1 MSKTEC
7 LPRETLKE
15 YLAGWSDQEQSDQIE
30 AHLAQCQDCEC
41 EQAIAAIESDP
52 DTLIDWIRNSSVDTA
67 ESEPIQSPSQV
78 ADDANLA
85 EAIERSQKMLPKLE
99 RPKNW
104 TPPDEDIGMYEL
116 LRPLGCG
123 GMGSVYLARHR
134 KLNKQVAIKL
144 LPARSFRKE
153 FFAARFEREIRAA
166 GEMEHPAIVRATDAG
181 EHEGIHYLVMEHIDG
196 LDLSRLAR
204 RYGPM
209 PIADACELMRSVAL
223 GLAHA
228 HGRGIIHRDIKPSN
242 LMLNQQGETKILDFG
257 LARVGPWEG
266 ASAELTTVGQLMGTL
281 DYMAP
286 EQAERPDAVDY
297 RADLYSLGA
306 TLFRLLAGRA
316 PLAASPDLSPL
327 AKLRLMATHEAPRLG
342 TLRSD
347 APEELVE
354 LVADLLARDPV
365 QRPPSANHVAER
377 LGAFTDASELP
388 QLLQNASSMEEVA
401 DPAEHMEQMQL
412 PTAAGLV
419 AAPNQGASAGPQADM
434 AGSGKRRIASRWL
447 LAAML
452 PLMILAGILI
462 ALETQKGQLVIQSE
476 AEASV
481 TLLKDGKV
489 YKELK
494 IVPGANSTR
503 IYSGKYQVE
512 LATGSDS
519 LQLKDDDSIEVIR
532 GRTVVASLAFRRPTV
547 ARNSSQN
554 KANSPNAT
562 LTSPEKKRLEIDGY
576 EVDPLL
582 LRPYVDSDQD
592 VRNARA
598 AVAQIQGKI
607 RELELSAPDNNAGE
621 QIAELKTRLADAKS
635 REAAARD
642 KAEQEGLESYARSMR
657 KVDEPVYE
665 GKPLSHYLQTLAI
678 ERSSRGLGLAF
689 VALRALADA
698 ENAPRITDHLLRI
711 LPQLNGKLRIERGEG
726 ERLTNLALDYEAFNL
741 LERCNRDAAYSNLII
756 KQLSNAEGE
765 WLERLFDDGV
775 GKINYEHLENVIT
788 WMDKNVLSVGR
799 EHPLF
804 EQAVEYCI
812 GWHDGNYLPENLADQ
827 LSTVMSNCKDMDR
840 EFWITIYRHPNWNSS
855 GKRILRWARPF
866 SIETLNTSE
875 LPPAEVAQAALQ
887 LIALLG
893 SGDENTDLS
902 NEEVTVLKE
911 GVIRQ
916 LSEMDPDL
924 LLKTLAI
931 GRNFRDAG
939 IRPNWN
945 TSVRERS
952 RADTSFTLDSRSIH
966 ELPPETNLP
975 AVLLELA
982 ELSQVDVRPQCEAI
996 QKRTRKTHD
1005 KIEKLL
1011 LETRETP
1018 TRFSWPQL
1026 TPSQVSRI
1034 PVRGQSYDR
1043 PMEVY
1048 KVQKSDWIAYFLY
1061 RQAGSFLPSE
1071 EGPEEKEAS
1080 SNATQPSRDYSS
1092 AMRAA
1097 LAGRASRT
1105 NSVGNSVLFRG
1116 RPLNEWINI
1125 LPREKSKEGVSDA
1138 IEALVAMITPETEKL
1153 IQSVLERELPKL
1165 SLGSADLARA
1175 FDALEKIDEPRFRL
1189 YLLGQLKSSENDSWR
1204 SIMVYRLIE
1213 EEDEYEIVQPAHE
1226 WIVRAFL
1233 KKDSPLT
1240 GMVARRYKRI
1250 LNSADC
1256 HPSLMEP
1263 LAKALLD
1270 CEGLDDEFWLGTS
1283 TIEGSKWAEL
1293 SYAHAMKIWKDLE
1306 SSNSRVLHA
1315 ADFLSRVQY
1324 RREIHN
1330 LRGGAPSTT
1339 TLVPSE
1345 AMLEVKDHDAI
1356 LAALR
1361 DRLAY
1366 LLENP
1371 NRILEKVPLP
1381 RSSQDLSRPDLPF
1394 YRHYRIGKASSEE
1407 ICYGR
1412 ILTCV
1417 TSRLFLGREL
1427 PKREKATPDISAEI
1441 KELLVKLALTQTDAI
1456 ATTWSKYHQ
1465 QDLID
1470 PWEYQIIKKDT
1481 RETFLTTLFR
1491 GLEVTWPLENNEGKD
1506 IEQLRANLLFAE
1518 LIHLSGES
1526 EPFELALVR
1535 AQELA
1540 TKHEA
1545 LQHDANQDGKLS
1557 YKEFEEYQF
1566 GAEAA
1571 IVDLNGDK
1579 SITVDELNQF
1589 RVANWKE
1596 WAERLEK
1603 SEARAANEFMMDKNF
1618 KAWVLRTVAKYD
1630 KDKDGKLSKSEVQK
1644 MLIKPPAGTDKNN
1657 DGFISVQEYAEMRA
1671 KRR

>member
-15 YLAGWSDQEQSDQIE
+15 YLAGWSDQEQSDKIE
-30 AHLAQCQDCEC
+30 AHLAECRDCEC
-41 EQAIAAIESDP
+41 EEAIAAIESDP
-52 DTLIDWIRNSSVDTA
+52 DTLIDWIRHSSADTA
-67 ESEPIQSPSQV
+67 ESEPIQLPSEM
-78 ADDANLA
+78 AGDSNIA
-85 EAIERSQKMLPKLE
+85 EAIERSQKILPKLG
-99 RPKNW
+99 RPRNW
-104 TPPDEDIGMYEL
+104 TPPEEDIGMYEL

-134 KLNKQVAIKL
+134 KLNKEVAIKL

-166 GEMEHPAIVRATDAG
+166 GELEHPAVVRATDAG

-204 RYGPM
+204 RYGRL
-209 PIADACELMRSVAL
+209 PIADACELMRNVAL

-228 HGRGIIHRDIKPSN
+228 HGRGIIHRDVKPSN

-327 AKLRLMATHEAPRLG
+327 AKLRLMATHDAPRLG

-347 APEELVE
+347 APEGLVE
-354 LVADLLARDPV
+354 LVADLLARDPA
-365 QRPPSANHVAER
+365 QRPPSADHVAER
-377 LGAFTDASELP
+377 LEEFTHVSELR
-388 QLLQNASSMEEVA
+388 QLLQDAAAMDEVA
-401 DPAEHMEQMQL
+401 DPAEQLEQMQL
-412 PTAAGLV
+412 PAAGL
-419 AAPNQGASAGPQADM
+419 ASAPDQAAITAPQADM
-434 AGSGKRRIASRWL
+434 TGSGKRRIASRWL

-452 PLMILAGILI
+452 PLMIFGGILI
-462 ALETQKGQLVIQSE
+462 ALESQKGQLVIQSE

-481 TLLKDGKV
+481 TLLKDGEV

-512 LATGSDS
+512 LAAGSDS
-519 LQLKDDDSIEVIR
+519 LQLKDNSSIEVVR
-532 GRTVVASLAFRRPTV
+532 GGTVIASLAYRQPATDEDLSRSETRLPT
-547 ARNSSQN
+547 
-554 KANSPNAT
+554 T
-562 LTSPEKKRLEIDGY
+562 ELTVPEKKRLEIDGY

-582 LRPYVDSDQD
+582 LRPYVDADQG
-592 VRNARA
+592 VRNARSK
-598 AVAQIQGKI
+598 VAQIQSEI
-607 RELELSAPDNNAGE
+607 RVLELGE
-621 QIAELKTRLADAKS
+621 GGDDVDKQIAELKTRLSDAKKA
-635 REAAARD
+635 EAAARD
-642 KAEQEGLESYARSMR
+642 KAEQEGLKSYASSKR
-657 KVDEPVYE
+657 KMNEPVYE
-665 GKPLSHYLQTLAI
+665 GKPLSHYLQTLAV
-678 ERSSRGLGLAF
+678 ERSSRGLGQAF

-698 ENAPRITDHLLRI
+698 ENSPRITQHLLRV
-711 LPQLNGKLRIERGEG
+711 LPELNGSMRIERGDPD
-726 ERLTNLALDYEAFNL
+726 RRTNLALDYEAFNL
-741 LERCNRDAAYSNLII
+741 LRKCNRDYSNLILEELA
-756 KQLSNAEGE
+756 KADDE
-765 WLERLFDDGV
+765 WRERLFDEGIS
-775 GKINYEHLENVIT
+775 KISSEHLGGVIE
-788 WMDKNVLSVGR
+788 WMDKSVLSAGR
-799 EHPLF
+799 THPLF
-804 EQAVEYCI
+804 AQAVEYCV
-812 GWHDGNYLPENLADQ
+812 GWYDGDYLPESLAEQ
-827 LSTVMSNCKDMDR
+827 LSTVMSNCKAMDR
-840 EFWITIYRHPNWNSS
+840 EFWISQYATNWESS
-855 GKRILRWARPF
+855 GRRILRRAKPYA
-866 SIETLNTSE
+866 IETLNTSE

-887 LIALLG
+887 LIGLAA
-893 SGDENTDLS
+893 SGQENAGLS
-902 NEEVTVLKE
+902 DGEVKE
-911 GVIRQ
+911 VRAGVILQ
-916 LSEMDPDL
+916 LEEMSLDL
-924 LLKTLAI
+924 LLRTVEV
-931 GRNFRDAG
+931 GEGFREAG
-939 IRPNWN
+939 IQPSWN
-945 TSVRERS
+945 SSVREQTRS
-952 RADTSFTLDSRSIH
+952 DTSFRTESRSRDRLPEIH
-966 ELPPETNLP
+966 LV

-982 ELSQVDVRPQCEAI
+982 ELVQADVRPQCEAI
-996 QKRTRKTHD
+996 QKRTRKGHD
-1005 KIEKLL
+1005 EIEKLL
-1011 LETRETP
+1011 QEINEIP
-1018 TRFSWPQL
+1018 TGFAWPQL
-1026 TPSQVSRI
+1026 TVSQISRVA
-1034 PVRGQSYDR
+1034 VRGRADERTNEIQ
-1043 PMEVY
+1043 
-1048 KVQKSDWIAYFLY
+1048 KVKKPDWIAYFLY

-1071 EGPEEKEAS
+1071 EVSKEKEAS
-1080 SNATQPSRDYSS
+1080 SSVPSSFASPRDYNS
-1092 AMRAA
+1092 ALRAA
-1097 LAGRASRT
+1097 LSGRSSRT

-1116 RPLNEWINI
+1116 RPLSEWIGI

-1138 IEALVAMITPETEKL
+1138 IEALIAMITPQTEKL
-1153 IQSVLERELPKL
+1153 IQSVLERELPTL
-1165 SLGSADLARA
+1165 SLGSADLTRA

-1189 YLLGQLKSSENDSWR
+1189 YLLGQLKSSQDDSWR
-1204 SIMVYRLIE
+1204 TKMVYRLIQ
-1213 EEDEYEIVQPAHE
+1213 EDNDYEKVQQAHE
-1226 WIVRAFL
+1226 WIVKAFL
-1233 KKDSPLT
+1233 EKDSPLA
-1240 GMVARRYKRI
+1240 GMVARRYKHI

-1270 CEGLDDEFWLGTS
+1270 CEGLDDEFWLGS
-1283 TIEGSKWAEL
+1283 ATIDGSKWAEL

-1306 SSNSRVLHA
+1306 SSKSRVLHA

-1417 TSRLFLGREL
+1417 TSRLFLGEEIS
-1427 PKREKATPDISAEI
+1427 KGEEATPDISAEI

-1456 ATTWSKYHQ
+1456 AKTWSKYHQ

-1506 IEQLRANLLFAE
+1506 IEQLRVNLLFAE

-1566 GAEAA
+1566 GAEPT

-1596 WAERLEK
+1596 WAEQLEK
-1603 SEARAANEFMMDKNF
+1603 ASAQKRRVSATDPQLLTWAQKSIE
-1618 KAWVLRTVAKYD
+1618 KYD
-1630 KDKDGKLSKSEVQK
+1630 RNKDGKLSKAEVQR
-1644 MLIKPPAGTDKNN
+1644 MIIKPSIGADSDG
-1657 DGFISVQEYAEMRA
+1657 DGFINAQEFASWRA
-1671 KRR
+1671 KRK